1 MSSTNPGISPASST
15 PVHGLQ
21 PAQTPSSGLN
31 HHSVATTAA
40 TSNLN
45 AATFFCEQILAEDAA
60 QKSLFS
66 RLKDA
71 IFTDEESFQAVMKDI
86 GIAIWQAIYDQLTS
100 MLDIF
105 NIHKQHTIIKELKV
119 GYHKTQSE
127 AAQTAY
133 TTMVETLNLVK
144 ILKNT
149 QDIADD
155 ASIHTTSH
163 PEIQATIQG
172 LIAHQESL
180 KPFLSKPNQTAN
192 DPLAQLKQWAQGQ
205 GVMNKAQL
213 LKAMGSFLEMSDA
226 VLDQQ
231 AQDLFALPVPQK
243 VQQACADAK
252 INFAVAHNLNE
263 ELSPFKQIL
272 ISAGRIV
279 IRALS
284 VIDYCF
290 HIVGAIFKQLQV
302 FTRLFTFVVSIL
314 KLALTGEEMGKS
326 LWNLVQ
332 AGKIRQAI
340 EGVLAEFKLNETSLS
355 RKAGIKTK
363 DIELKAALKSVRR
376 HQSVAH
382 KALSLFA
389 SSLQVI
395 SLLGLIAFGSVQG
408 LVLFGVLGAAALS
421 VANPIGVALV
431 LGSLGISIA
440 MLAYKMARSTKN
452 SIKKSRAKKCLQTAA
467 KLSANPNQ
475 LQNQKFKD
483 LPGKYRSLVKKF
495 SSFEPQTGQKKL
507 NPQAY
512 DTWTLEQKQ
521 ACNDYIHNR
530 AVALLMRYDIDLT
543 VRVMVKNLK
552 AEQPPTRRIRED
564 EKEQYPFAYAL
575 QGLLKN
581 EAIVPAFGKEQKED
595 TEEFLLDSLR
605 EGLGLS

>member
-1 MSSTNPGISPASST
+1 MSSIGPGISPASST

-21 PAQTPSSGLN
+21 TAQTPSSGLN
-31 HHSVATTAA
+31 HYSVVTTTAP
-40 TSNLN
+40 SNLN
-45 AATFFCEQILAEDAA
+45 AATFFCEQILAEDVAE
-60 QKSLFS
+60 KSLFS

-71 IFTDEESFQAVMKDI
+71 IFTNEESFQAVMKDI

-100 MLDIF
+100 ILDIF

-127 AAQTAY
+127 ATQTAY

-155 ASIHTTSH
+155 ASINATSH

-180 KPFLSKPNQTAN
+180 KPFLSQPNQTAN
-192 DPLAQLKQWAQGQ
+192 DPLAQLKLWVQGQ
-205 GVMNKAQL
+205 TAMNKTQL
-213 LKAMGSFLEMSDA
+213 LKAIGSFLEMSDA

-252 INFAVAHNLNE
+252 INFAVAYNLNE

-284 VIDYCF
+284 IIDYCF

-302 FTRLFTFVVSIL
+302 FTRLFTFVVSVL

-326 LWNLVQ
+326 LWNLIQ
-332 AGKIRQAI
+332 SGKIRQAI
-340 EGVLAEFKLNETSLS
+340 EGVLSEFKLNETSLS
-355 RKAGIKTK
+355 RKADMKTK
-363 DIELKAALKSVRR
+363 DIELKAALKSVHR
-376 HQSVAH
+376 HQSVLH
-382 KALSLFA
+382 KTLSLFA
-389 SSLQVI
+389 SSLQVL

-431 LGSLGISIA
+431 LGSLGISIS

-452 SIKKSRAKKCLQTAA
+452 SIKKRRAKKCLQTAA

-543 VRVMVKNLK
+543 IRVMVKNLK

-575 QGLLKN
+575 QALLKN